1 MGQTWEVRCVGRQK
15 GTERGN
21 VWEGEGRD
29 QGQAVALWGQ
39 FQSPSLLPLLPSSP
53 PSSLSPF
60 PLSPSPLLLSFPH
73 LLGIAKGLKAYT
85 RHRDKTKNVEVSGL
99 VVLTVWG
106 ADKH

>member
-1 MGQTWEVRCVGRQK
+1 MSGR
-15 GTERGN
+15 ER
-21 VWEGEGRD
+21 EGIRD
-29 QGQAVALWGQ
+29 RLW
-39 FQSPSLLPLLPSSP
+39 PSGGSSSLPPSSP
-53 PSSLSPF
+53 SFPLPLPPLSPF